1 MFKNCV
7 RFCKLYYR
15 SLQKLRKL
23 IKKKLR
29 IGKQIKN

>member
-15 SLQKLRKL
+15 SLQE
-23 IKKKLR
+23 IKKIDK
-29 IGKQIKN
+29 KKIKN